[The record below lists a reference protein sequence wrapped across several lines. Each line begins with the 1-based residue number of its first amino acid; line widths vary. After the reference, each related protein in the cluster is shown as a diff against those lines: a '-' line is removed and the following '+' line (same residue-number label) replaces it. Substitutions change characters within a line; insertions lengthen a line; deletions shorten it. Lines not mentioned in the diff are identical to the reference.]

1 MTQSP
6 APVRLGIIGFGNMG
20 RFHAEY
26 LRAGRIAGAELAAVC
41 DVNPEAL
48 QHPLARDIR
57 HFTDSRKCI
66 RSGKVDAVIVAT
78 PHYDHTV
85 IGIDALKAGLHVLVE
100 KPISVHKADCQR
112 LIAAHQNKKQVFA
125 AMFNQRS
132 NPLYQKVRELIQNGE
147 LGALVRVNW
156 IVSDWFRTQAYYDS
170 GNWRA
175 TWGGEG
181 GGVLMNQ
188 CPHNLD
194 LLQWLCG
201 MPRRV
206 RAFCKLGARHR
217 IEVEDQVTAY
227 LEYDNGATG
236 VFITSTGE
244 APGTNRLE
252 IAGERGKILVE
263 NGKLLFY
270 RNETPADEFL
280 RTSTQGFG
288 APGLWNIEIPVPAE
302 QQQQHQVL
310 MQGFI
315 DAIRLG
321 KPLLAPA
328 AEGIHSVELANAM
341 LYSSAL
347 ETTVEL
353 PLNAAAYEKQLK
365 RWIAGSKLK
374 KTAAKKVT
382 VNFGASF
389 QK

>member
-1 MTQSP
+1 MAKPP

-26 LRAGRIAGAELAAVC
+26 LRAGKTAGAELAAVC
-41 DVNPEAL
+41 DVNPDAL
-48 QHPLARDIR
+48 RHPLAQGLAAYG
-57 HFTDSRKCI
+57 DSRKLI
-66 RSGKVDAVIVAT
+66 RSGAVDAVIVAT
-78 PHYDHTV
+78 PHYDHTT
-85 IGIDALKAGLHVLVE
+85 IGIEALKAGLHVLVE

-112 LIAAHQNKKQVFA
+112 LIAAHKNRKQVFA

-132 NPLYQKVRELIQNGE
+132 SPLYAKVRELVRNGE
-147 LGALVRVNW
+147 LGGLVRVNW

-170 GNWRA
+170 GTWRA
-175 TWGGEG
+175 TWAGEG

-194 LLQWLCG
+194 LLQWICG

-252 IAGERGKILVE
+252 IAGERGKLLVE
-263 NGKLLFY
+263 HGKLRFY

-280 RTSTQGFG
+280 RTSSQGFG
-288 APGLWNIEIPVPAE
+288 APPVWNIEIPVPAE
-302 QQQQHQVL
+302 QPQHQVL

-321 KPLLAPA
+321 TPLLAPA
-328 AEGIHSVELANAM
+328 SEGIHSVELANAM

-353 PLNAAAYEKQLK
+353 PLNAAAYEKELK
-365 RWIAGSKLK
+365 RWIKNSKLK
-374 KTAAKKVT
+374 KTPAKKIT
-382 VNFGASF
+382 GNFGASF

>member
-1 MTQSP
+1 MAKSP
-6 APVRLGIIGFGNMG
+6 ATVRLGIIGFGGMG

-26 LRAGRIAGAELAAVC
+26 LRAGKVAGAELVAAS

-48 QHPLARDIR
+48 RHPLARGLA
-57 HFTDSRKCI
+57 TYGDSRKCL
-66 RSGKVDAVIVAT
+66 RSGKIDAVLVAT
-78 PHYDHTV
+78 PHYGHTS
-85 IGIDALKAGLHVLVE
+85 IGMDALGVGLHLLVE

-112 LIAAHQNKKQVFA
+112 LIAAHTNQKQVFA

-132 NPLYQKVRELIQNGE
+132 NPLYAKVRELVRNGD

-156 IVSDWFRTQAYYDS
+156 IVSDWFRPQAYYDS
-170 GNWRA
+170 GAWRA
-175 TWGGEG
+175 TWAGEG

-227 LEYDNGATG
+227 LEYDLGATG

-263 NGKLLFY
+263 NGKLLFF

-280 RTSTQGFG
+280 RTSSQAFG
-288 APGLWNIEIPVPAE
+288 APPVWNIEIPVGSEPN
-302 QQQQHQVL
+302 QHQTL
-310 MQGFI
+310 TQGFI
-315 DAIRLG
+315 DAIRFG
-321 KPLLAPA
+321 TPLLAPA
-328 AEGIHSVELANAM
+328 SEGIHSVELANAM

-347 ETTVEL
+347 DTTVEL
-353 PLNAAAYEKQLK
+353 PLDAAAYEKELK
-365 RWIAGSKLK
+365 RWIRGSKLK
-374 KTAAKKVT
+374 KETAKKV
-382 VNFGASF
+382 VANVGASF